1 VESQLDTLLEENGT
15 QIRKAFDYYS
25 VSLEY
30 ARLVN
35 GSVDTQFLGV
45 VVGYLPKEHLNDA
58 LKEVRA
64 LGGDV
69 LQLPPEEDEC
79 ILQNW
84 RTRAFLS
91 LMSLLL

>member
-45 VVGYLPKEHLNDA
+45 VVGYLPKEHLTM
-58 LKEVRA
+58 L
-64 LGGDV
+64 
-69 LQLPPEEDEC
+69 
-79 ILQNW
+79 
-84 RTRAFLS
+84 
-91 LMSLLL
+91 

>member
-1 VESQLDTLLEENGT
+1 
-15 QIRKAFDYYS
+15 
-25 VSLEY
+25 
-30 ARLVN
+30 LVN

-69 LQLPPEEDEC
+69 LQLPPEEDEMYPTK
-79 ILQNW
+79 LENSS
-84 RTRAFLS
+84 FLS